1 MTTNRLHI
9 IRRAIE
15 LQTRFRLSAAGW
27 ILLTVFVAFLP
38 ALALRDFT
46 PDNELRY
53 LSIADEAISSGSVF
67 CFTNHGAIYAD
78 KPPLYLWI
86 TMLGRLLFG
95 NNCMF
100 FLGLFSLVPMLLV
113 GKIMNDWVRPYLSPQ
128 ARRCALLML
137 FTCGYFPFLGLTL
150 RMDMLMTLFIV
161 LALREV
167 YRMTTSSVTTRQ
179 NALLGVYLFAGL
191 FTKGPLGV
199 LIPLLATILFLL
211 WQRRLGSFF
220 RIWGLATW
228 SVLIG
233 GCMLWWGAVYLEWG
247 NADYLN
253 NLLFHQTIDRA
264 SQAFT
269 HARPWWYYIVA
280 MWYVM
285 APWSLMFAWLMIRR
299 HRTLG
304 TSAIRRI
311 LFATFAVTLISL
323 SCFSSKLQVYLLP
336 VIPFLVYLGAM
347 LIDDLKRS
355 RMVRIIDRI
364 ALTLI
369 GIIFI
374 AGCLLPLANPHIGYG
389 TVCRE
394 IEALHPEAVYVDS
407 NVRRG
412 ENIDAYFTI
421 PVTVVNSSDPDFR
434 QPANTVLILKG
445 EKGKKITYKYKTK

>member
-167 YRMTTSSVTTRQ
+167 YRMTTSGMTTRQ

-191 FTKGPLGV
+191 FTLS
-199 LIPLLATILFLL
+199 LI
-211 WQRRLGSFF
+211 
-220 RIWGLATW
+220 
-228 SVLIG
+228 
-233 GCMLWWGAVYLEWG
+233 
-247 NADYLN
+247 
-253 NLLFHQTIDRA
+253 
-264 SQAFT
+264 
-269 HARPWWYYIVA
+269 
-280 MWYVM
+280 
-285 APWSLMFAWLMIRR
+285 
-299 HRTLG
+299 
-304 TSAIRRI
+304 
-311 LFATFAVTLISL
+311 
-323 SCFSSKLQVYLLP
+323 
-336 VIPFLVYLGAM
+336 
-347 LIDDLKRS
+347 
-355 RMVRIIDRI
+355 
-364 ALTLI
+364 
-369 GIIFI
+369 
-374 AGCLLPLANPHIGYG
+374 HI
-389 TVCRE
+389 
-394 IEALHPEAVYVDS
+394 
-407 NVRRG
+407 
-412 ENIDAYFTI
+412 
-421 PVTVVNSSDPDFR
+421 
-434 QPANTVLILKG
+434 
-445 EKGKKITYKYKTK
+445 

>member
-1 MTTNRLHI
+1 
-9 IRRAIE
+9 
-15 LQTRFRLSAAGW
+15 
-27 ILLTVFVAFLP
+27 
-38 ALALRDFT
+38 
-46 PDNELRY
+46 
-53 LSIADEAISSGSVF
+53 
-67 CFTNHGAIYAD
+67 
-78 KPPLYLWI
+78 
-86 TMLGRLLFG
+86 
-95 NNCMF
+95 
-100 FLGLFSLVPMLLV
+100 
-113 GKIMNDWVRPYLSPQ
+113 
-128 ARRCALLML
+128 
-137 FTCGYFPFLGLTL
+137 
-150 RMDMLMTLFIV
+150 
-161 LALREV
+161 
-167 YRMTTSSVTTRQ
+167 
-179 NALLGVYLFAGL
+179 
-191 FTKGPLGV
+191 
-199 LIPLLATILFLL
+199 
-211 WQRRLGSFF
+211 
-220 RIWGLATW
+220 
-228 SVLIG
+228 
-233 GCMLWWGAVYLEWG
+233 MLWWGAVYLEWG

-336 VIPFLVYLGAM
+336 AIPFVVYLGAL
-347 LIDDLKRS
+347 LIDDLRRS

-434 QPANTVLILKG
+434 QPDNTVLILKG
-445 EKGKKITYKYKTK
+445 EKGKKITYKYKAK

>member
-1 MTTNRLHI
+1 MKTLRWNI
-9 IRRAIE
+9 MRRAVG
-15 LQTRFRLSAAGW
+15 LRSRFHLSAAGW
-27 ILLTVFVAFLP
+27 TLLLVFMAFLP

-95 NNCMF
+95 NYCML
-100 FLGLFSLVPMLLV
+100 FLGIFSLVPMLLV
-113 GKIMNDWVRPYLSPQ
+113 GKIMNDWCRTYLRPQ

-167 YRMTTSSVTTRQ
+167 YRMVTAGVTTER
-179 NALLGVYLFAGL
+179 NFLLGVYLFAGL

-199 LIPLLATILFLL
+199 LIPLLASILFLL
-211 WQRRLGSFF
+211 WHRRLVAFF
-220 RIWGLATW
+220 RIYGWATW

-233 GCMLWWGAVYLEWG
+233 CCLLWWGAVYLEWG

-264 SQAFT
+264 SRAFT
-269 HARPWWYYIVA
+269 HARPWWYYLVA

-285 APWSLMFAWLMIRR
+285 APWSLMIAWLMICR
-299 HRTLG
+299 HRSIG
-304 TSAIRRI
+304 TPIIRRM

-336 VIPFLVYLGAM
+336 AIPFVVYLGMM
-347 LIDDLKRS
+347 LIDDLRRS
-355 RMVRIIDRI
+355 RMVKIIDRI
-364 ALTLI
+364 AMTMI

-374 AGCLLPLANPHIGYG
+374 AGCLMPLANPRIGYG
-389 TVCRE
+389 SVCRE
-394 IEALHPEAVYVDS
+394 IQTLHPEMVYVDS
-407 NVRRG
+407 SVRRG
-412 ENIDAYFTI
+412 ENIDAYFDV
-421 PVTVVNSSDPDFR
+421 PVTVVNSSDSDFR

-445 EKGKKITYKYKTK
+445 EKGEKITYKYKAK